1 MTDIFICHNQ
11 SKEAR
16 DDHSHAAV
24 PEKALFLAFKCIIS
38 TRYRSNSVH
47 TGAIS
52 LSKDTFSI
60 PNKCETNGVTLAV
73 FWLCTD
79 CTPHILLSSVSSR
92 QQ

>member
-1 MTDIFICHNQ
+1 MCHNQ

-24 PEKALFLAFKCIIS
+24 PEKVFSFLAFKRIIS
-38 TRYRSNSVH
+38 MRHRNNSVH